1 MTYGTELGVLSL
13 VRVVIQ
19 TDKIKSRL
27 HLIAAPP
34 EHVIPADTLTAHLV
48 TPVGRQE
55 VKEGEAGRKNPAEPG
70 TQRGTQSPGNQ
81 LEVFTP
87 LHTDTSDK
95 RNSLVV
101 DGPAQ
106 IAVTWSAAV
115 HVVAQTPVFI
125 LGERKQMTCVRKSFS
140 GGKDAFHS
148 FRSYPRAPVRAN
160 DLGG

>member
-13 VRVVIQ
+13 VGVVIQ
-19 TDKIKSRL
+19 TDEIKSRL

-34 EHVIPADTLTAHLV
+34 EHVIPAGTLTAHLV
-48 TPVGRQE
+48 APVGRQE

-70 TQRGTQSPGNQ
+70 TQRGTQSPGNR
-81 LEVFTP
+81 LEVLTP
-87 LHTDTSDK
+87 LITDNTDK

-106 IAVTWSAAV
+106 ITVTWSAAV
-115 HVVAQTPVFI
+115 HVIAQTPVLI
-125 LGERKQMTCVRKSFS
+125 LGEGKQMTGVLKSFS
-140 GGKDAFHS
+140 GGKDAFNS
-148 FRSYPRAPVRAN
+148 FRSCPRAPVRAN